1 MTAELGTIL
10 GLSIPVV
17 LSVVG
22 VAWRMGRIE
31 GRIAGVEQSV
41 ERLHVD
47 IDRLR
52 EDMNRLRD
60 DMDRMREDVK
70 AILLRLP
77 AQSE

>member
-1 MTAELGTIL
+1 M
-10 GLSIPVV
+10 
-17 LSVVG
+17 
-22 VAWRMGRIE
+22 
-31 GRIAGVEQSV
+31 AGVEQSV

-77 AQSE
+77 VQGE

>member
-1 MTAELGTIL
+1 MTAELRTIL
-10 GLSIPVV
+10 GLSIPVI

-22 VAWRMGRIE
+22 VAWRMGRVE
-31 GRIAGVEQSV
+31 GRMAGVEQSI

-52 EDMNRLRD
+52 GDMNRLRD
-60 DMDRMREDVK
+60 DVR

-77 AQSE
+77 TKAE